1 MALLTEDIISAEHA
15 GTLDGLL
22 CERVRRTPDIMAYRS
37 YDTASRSWIDTTWG
51 EVGREVARWKAAL
64 EAEELSPGDRVA
76 VHLRN
81 SREWVFFD
89 QAALACG
96 LVTVPLYT
104 DDRPENIAY
113 ITENSA
119 VRLLLLQDAAAWN
132 RIAPALVGQDHLKRV
147 LILNPSKSSTGEVL
161 KDERVR
167 FVPDWLPETAGDL
180 VKREGD
186 PHALASIVYTSG
198 TTGRPKGVML
208 SHYNMLSIAHSALT
222 MIDVFEEDLFLSFL
236 PLSHTLERT
245 AGYYLPI
252 MSGSAVAY
260 SRSVMQLA
268 DDLQRIQ
275 PTVLIAV
282 PRIFERVFARIEGQM
297 EKQSGLA
304 RSLFRMTTGVGWRR
318 FERQQGRAGWRPQLL
333 LWPVLKTLVAGKVT
347 AKLGGRLRMAVS
359 GGAPLSLPVAR
370 TFIGLGVST
379 KYLPGFLVIPFLIV
393 MGFRW
398 WEEHKTVEPKRLYGY
413 PLSGLAMIPVS
424 FVIGTPIF
432 LVRFKNYLG
441 HSQRQVAAQTGG
453 KLGFTQSWY
462 FDYLFSRIPSNYEP
476 LAIDSFWGAMGLPI
490 LILLLLGLIYALY
503 RGFTHRDKIQP
514 LDIGFSLLIIC
525 YYVFMAGPGNK
536 RIIRYFYFLYP
547 IFCVIAARFLVDAFS
562 WIKYLKGKAG
572 ILIALAILC
581 VLPTGIRTI
590 RYVYLLSHTNTRI
603 ESGRWIEKHIQPG
616 AKIFTPILYP
626 PSISKTRY
634 KIFFY
639 RGENMDIIPNIQMIR
654 RAGFEYVITSSYDS
668 VVYFYPDSMRE
679 RPELVSG
686 WKKFYLSLDESLPLL
701 KRFENNLINKPG
713 PEIKIYRL

>member
-37 YDTASRSWIDTTWG
+37 YDSASRSWIDTTWG

-81 SREWVFFD
+81 SKEWVLFD

-147 LILNPSKSSTGEVL
+147 LILNPSKSSPGEVL

-260 SRSVMQLA
+260 ARSIMQLGE
-268 DDLQRIQ
+268 DLLSIQ
-275 PTVLIAV
+275 PTVMIAV

-304 RSLFRMTTGVGWRR
+304 RSLFRMTTEVGWRR
-318 FERQQGRAGWRPQLL
+318 FERQQGRTGWRPQLL
-333 LWPVLKTLVAGKVT
+333 LWPLLKAVVASKVT
-347 AKLGGRLRMAVS
+347 AKLGGRLRVAVS
-359 GGAPLSLPVAR
+359 GGAPLSLPVAK
-370 TFIGLGVST
+370 TFIGLGVPILQGYGLTETSPVLSVNLPEDNEPGSVGVPLNGVELRIGDMDELLAKT
-379 KYLPGFLVIPFLIV
+379 PGLMLGYWNNHVATAEVIDRDGWLHTGDQARIENGHVYITGRIKDILVLSNGEKIPPADMELAISLAPEIDQVLIIGEGKPYLSAILVLNPDEWKKLAKRHDLDPGAEESLASEKFQQQLVKVVRRRLKDFPGYAKVRRVIPVTDTWSVDNGLLTPTLKV
-393 MGFRW
+393 
-398 WEEHKTVEPKRLYGY
+398 KRNKVLEKYG
-413 PLSGLAMIPVS
+413 
-424 FVIGTPIF
+424 
-432 LVRFKNYLG
+432 
-441 HSQRQVAAQTGG
+441 
-453 KLGFTQSWY
+453 
-462 FDYLFSRIPSNYEP
+462 
-476 LAIDSFWGAMGLPI
+476 
-490 LILLLLGLIYALY
+490 
-503 RGFTHRDKIQP
+503 
-514 LDIGFSLLIIC
+514 
-525 YYVFMAGPGNK
+525 
-536 RIIRYFYFLYP
+536 
-547 IFCVIAARFLVDAFS
+547 DA
-562 WIKYLKGKAG
+562 
-572 ILIALAILC
+572 
-581 VLPTGIRTI
+581 
-590 RYVYLLSHTNTRI
+590 I
-603 ESGRWIEKHIQPG
+603 ESLYASGPVGR
-616 AKIFTPILYP
+616 
-626 PSISKTRY
+626 
-634 KIFFY
+634 
-639 RGENMDIIPNIQMIR
+639 
-654 RAGFEYVITSSYDS
+654 
-668 VVYFYPDSMRE
+668 
-679 RPELVSG
+679 
-686 WKKFYLSLDESLPLL
+686 
-701 KRFENNLINKPG
+701 
-713 PEIKIYRL
+713 